1 MNTLLVIQ
9 NTLFVNQM
17 TQNTLFYGIIG
28 DGRKHCKIRARRTCS
43 TVSSKWGLLSE
54 IRSPGVY
61 KYNIGQFIVCFLS
74 IHSLCDE
81 DGERVQEQVENR

>member
-17 TQNTLFYGIIG
+17 TQNTLFYGII
-28 DGRKHCKIRARRTCS
+28 DDSRKHRNIRARRTCS
-43 TVSSKWGLLSE
+43 TVSSNWGPLSE
-54 IRSPGVY
+54 IWSPDV
-61 KYNIGQFIVCFLS
+61 YNIGQFIVCFLS

-81 DGERVQEQVENR
+81 DGDRVIEQVESR